1 LGKYWRIS
9 AQVWNTKIRNRQ
21 MPAVHPNEVLLLRKG
36 DFLQGKGVLTYI
48 WKAREFRIEKL
59 REGSLNVHV
68 SYNIWLITLFTW

>member
-1 LGKYWRIS
+1 
-9 AQVWNTKIRNRQ
+9 